1 VEPGR
6 NRDVVVIGGSAGSLE
21 PIKTIT
27 AGLPADLPA
36 AVLVTMHLG
45 ADAPSLLAPI
55 IGRGAGMPAV
65 VPRDGDPVK
74 AGYIYVARP
83 DYHLEVGE
91 RRMHHGHGPKV
102 NGVRPAIDVMFK
114 SAVATFGPH
123 VVGVVLSGGLDD
135 GSAGLASVKRAGGVA
150 IVQDPEDA
158 TVVSM
163 PMNAI
168 QRAAPDHVAPSA
180 EIARLVVDA
189 VNQPAHDGGQ
199 EMQRGGSAMP
209 VPVAAEDVE
218 GRVTGLTCPECH
230 GGIWM
235 RGAPDEITFSCRV
248 GHSYS
253 PEAFFELQAENVE
266 NALWAGVR
274 SLEEQASLAETMAS
288 RAERARN
295 ESARDRYERRRA
307 VAAGNAEVRRRLL
320 VERD

>member
-1 VEPGR
+1 LRPQAGRAHGPARTHLDPHPLPVQGRRELLVLEPRRARREGHRVELSKPDRRVHADREPDELLQRARRHLFRRSPAAEVGVVSCVEPGR

-135 GSAGLASVKRAGGVA
+135 GSS
-150 IVQDPEDA
+150 
-158 TVVSM
+158 
-163 PMNAI
+163 
-168 QRAAPDHVAPSA
+168 
-180 EIARLVVDA
+180 
-189 VNQPAHDGGQ
+189 
-199 EMQRGGSAMP
+199 
-209 VPVAAEDVE
+209 
-218 GRVTGLTCPECH
+218 
-230 GGIWM
+230 
-235 RGAPDEITFSCRV
+235 
-248 GHSYS
+248 
-253 PEAFFELQAENVE
+253 
-266 NALWAGVR
+266 
-274 SLEEQASLAETMAS
+274 
-288 RAERARN
+288 
-295 ESARDRYERRRA
+295 
-307 VAAGNAEVRRRLL
+307 
-320 VERD
+320 